1 MQSTRP
7 IIVGASFRTA
17 QAGLR
22 ERLYM
27 DQATR
32 QQTYTELPD
41 LGLQQAIILSTCDRV
56 EIITCSEDEERAVQV
71 LERFFAQRAGISTSQ
86 MSEQLF
92 RCHDEEAVLHFFN
105 VICALDSHMIGEAQ
119 ILGQIKESVTEA
131 QAANMIGHELD
142 ELIRAGFNLAK
153 RVRSQTK
160 IGEGAVSVASAAIRF
175 ARDLHGDLS
184 NCRGLLIGL
193 GETGLLMQEQFTHA
207 GLDQWMLTG
216 SARRTER
223 VAGRLNCHFVPWDK
237 LDSGLARADIIV
249 TAAGTGRFLV
259 TQPQIRKALKQR
271 RHKPIFLLDAG
282 VPADID
288 PVLEDESDAFLY
300 TLEDIERLAERG
312 QLDRQ
317 DAAEQARKIV
327 REAVAEYR
335 HTQAEKEGIPALVAL
350 RALFNQTRDGVLADH
365 PNADASEATRLL
377 VNRLLH
383 RPSEALRDMASEGD
397 AADIR
402 DTITVN
408 RVLERM
414 FGISDTTRT
423 TPGTDGEGENK

>member
-1 MQSTRP
+1 MQSSRP

-22 ERLYM
+22 EQFYL
-27 DQATR
+27 DQAAR
-32 QQTYTELPD
+32 QEAYQALRALDLP
-41 LGLQQAIILSTCDRV
+41 QAVILSTCDRV
-56 EIITCSEDEERAVQV
+56 EIVACASDEEKATQA
-71 LERFFAQRAGISTSQ
+71 LEGFFAKRVGRSPKQVSD
-86 MSEQLF
+86 QLF
-92 RCHDEEAVLHFFN
+92 RYRDEEAVQHFFD
-105 VICALDSHMIGEAQ
+105 VICALDSNMIGEAQ
-119 ILGQIKESVTEA
+119 ILGQVKEAVAEA
-131 QAANMIGHELD
+131 QAAGMVGPDLD
-142 ELIRAGFNLAK
+142 EMLQAGFNLAK

-184 NCRGLLIGL
+184 GCRGLLIGL
-193 GETGLLMQEQFTHA
+193 GETGLLMHEQFSHA
-207 GLDQWMLTG
+207 GLDQWMLTS

-223 VAGRLNCHFVPWDK
+223 MAGRLNCHFVPWDK
-237 LDSGLARADIIV
+237 LASGLARADVVV

-259 TQPQIRKALKQR
+259 TLPQIRQAVKER

-288 PVLEDESDAFLY
+288 PALEEESDAFLY

-312 QLDRQ
+312 QLDRK
-317 DAAEQARKIV
+317 DAAEEARRIT
-327 REAVAEYR
+327 REAVAEFR
-335 HTQAEKEGIPALVAL
+335 HAQAEKEGIPALIAL
-350 RALFNQTRDGVLADH
+350 RTLFNQTRDGVLADH

-383 RPSEALRDMASEGD
+383 RPSEALRGMAGEGD
-397 AADIR
+397 AADFR

-414 FGISDTTRT
+414 FGISDTTRSR
-423 TPGTDGEGENK
+423 PDEDGEGEEK

>member
-22 ERLYM
+22 ERLYL
-27 DQATR
+27 DQASR
-32 QQTYTELPD
+32 QEAYRKLAE
-41 LGLQQAIILSTCDRV
+41 LGLSQAVILSTCDRV
-56 EIITCSEDEERAVQV
+56 EIIACTDDEEGALRQLETFLAARTEMPPKQV
-71 LERFFAQRAGISTSQ
+71 T
-86 MSEQLF
+86 EQLF
-92 RCHDEEAVLHFFN
+92 RYCDEEAVQHLFQ
-105 VICALDSHMIGEAQ
+105 VISALDSQMIGEAQ
-119 ILGQIKESVTEA
+119 ILGQIKEAVAEA
-131 QAANMIGHELD
+131 AAADMIGSELD
-142 ELIRAGFNLAK
+142 ELLQAGFNLAK

-193 GETGLLMQEQFTHA
+193 GETGLLMHEQFSHA
-207 GLDQWMLTG
+207 GLEQWMLTG

-223 VAGRLNCHFVPWDK
+223 VAGRLNCHYLPWEN
-237 LDSGLARADIIV
+237 LATGIARADVIV
-249 TAAGTGRFLV
+249 TASGSGRFLV
-259 TQPQIRKALKQR
+259 TLPQIRQALKER
-271 RHKPIFLLDAG
+271 RHKPIFLLDTG
-282 VPADID
+282 IPADID
-288 PVLEDESDAFLY
+288 PALEEERDAFLY

-312 QLDRQ
+312 QRDRQ
-317 DAAEQARKIV
+317 DAADEARRIV
-327 REAVAEYR
+327 RETVAEYR
-335 HTQAEKEGIPALVAL
+335 HAQAEKEGVPALVGL

-383 RPSEALRDMASEGD
+383 RPSEALRGMAGEGD
-397 AADIR
+397 AADFR

-408 RVLERM
+408 RILERM
-414 FGISDTTRT
+414 FGISDINAPKADR
-423 TPGTDGEGENK
+423 DGEGENE